1 MNEIAE
7 KLDINRD
14 NENAEILKDSEST
27 TREEWEAYYVYL
39 DYLIYFK
46 KSINKLQKVFK
57 GDKRESKIRQI
68 SIVD

>member
-7 KLDINRD
+7 KLGINKE
-14 NENAEILKDSEST
+14 NENTEILKDSENT

-46 KSINKLQKVFK
+46 KTINKLQKIAK
-57 GDKRESKIRQI
+57 
-68 SIVD
+68 

>member
-46 KSINKLQKVFK
+46 KSINKLQKVCK